1 MIYELNRYNTE
12 DDRSAAFLACRTSA
26 SVIPFKAKKNY
37 PEMISRGIDR
47 LCFGLCFGAITLSI
61 CLLGL
66 LCV

>member
-1 MIYELNRYNTE
+1 MIYELNRHHAE
-12 DDRSAAFLACRTSA
+12 DDIPTVFLAGRTSA

-37 PEMISRGIDR
+37 PEMISQGIDR
-47 LCFGLCFGAITLSI
+47 LCFGLCFGAMGLSL